1 MRCLWQNSLV
11 ALGSLA
17 ATAVEAQT
25 YSSCNPLNSNSCPA
39 DTALGM
45 TINVDFTQGAVNSF
59 AASGS
64 PTYDKTNGVSFTV
77 SKGGDAP
84 QLMSLFYIMFGR
96 VEVTMKAAPG
106 AGIVSSLVL
115 ESDVLD
121 EIDIEWLGS
130 DADEVQ
136 SNYFGKGQVTSYNR
150 GQFHDLTGTQ
160 SKWITYTV
168 DWTKD
173 KIVWMADGTIL
184 RSMTESQAESG
195 QYPQTPMRVKL
206 GAWAGGDPN
215 YNAAGTVKWA
225 RGPTDYSK
233 GPFSMM
239 VKKLVVTD
247 YSTGKAVQVRR
258 HLGRLGVH
266 PGRRRQGKR
275 EHQQQERRDRHGD
288 GRWERLDR
296 RRHPRGRYRHRQ
308 GCHGHADW
316 LALGRHRQPH
326 GRRHPFRLV
335 HDLGGQD
342 HARVNWWL
350 LISQAARVLLRAL
363 GPGPRS
369 TSSGHAL
376 GVVSISMAL
385 SYIQQTTKIIW
396 EPWRNWMLIK

>member
-17 ATAVEAQT
+17 ATAVQAQT

-184 RSMTESQAESG
+184 RSLTEAQAETG

-225 RGPTDYSK
+225 RGPTDYTK

-247 YSTGKAVQVRR
+247 YSTGKQYKYGDTSGDWESIQAVDGKVNGNINNKNAVTATATAVGSVSTGVGIPVGGIGTDKAATATQTGWPWAATANPTAGAIPSGWYMTSEGKIMRESTGGSSSVKPPGFFNVL
-258 HLGRLGVH
+258 LG
-266 PGRRRQGKR
+266 P
-275 EHQQQERRDRHGD
+275 
-288 GRWERLDR
+288 
-296 RRHPRGRYRHRQ
+296 
-308 GCHGHADW
+308 
-316 LALGRHRQPH
+316 ALGALVLVM
-326 GRRHPFRLV
+326 RL
-335 HDLGGQD
+335 L
-342 HARVNWWL
+342 
-350 LISQAARVLLRAL
+350 
-363 GPGPRS
+363 
-369 TSSGHAL
+369 
-376 GVVSISMAL
+376 
-385 SYIQQTTKIIW
+385 
-396 EPWRNWMLIK
+396 

>member
-1 MRCLWQNSLV
+1 
-11 ALGSLA
+11 
-17 ATAVEAQT
+17 
-25 YSSCNPLNSNSCPA
+25 
-39 DTALGM
+39 M

-184 RSMTESQAESG
+184 RSLTEAQAETG

-225 RGPTDYSK
+225 RGPTDYTK

-247 YSTGKAVQVRR
+247 YSTGKQYKYGDTSGDWESIQAVDGKVN
-258 HLGRLGVH
+258 GNINNKNAVTATATAVGSVSTGVGIPVGGIGTDKAATATQTGWPWAATANPTAGAIPSGWYMTSEGKIMRESTGGSSSVKP
-266 PGRRRQGKR
+266 PGSFCVF
-275 EHQQQERRDRHGD
+275 
-288 GRWERLDR
+288 LA
-296 RRHPRGRYRHRQ
+296 P
-308 GCHGHADW
+308 
-316 LALGRHRQPH
+316 ALGALLLAM
-326 GRRHPFRLV
+326 RL
-335 HDLGGQD
+335 L
-342 HARVNWWL
+342 
-350 LISQAARVLLRAL
+350 
-363 GPGPRS
+363 
-369 TSSGHAL
+369 
-376 GVVSISMAL
+376 
-385 SYIQQTTKIIW
+385 
-396 EPWRNWMLIK
+396 

>member
-17 ATAVEAQT
+17 ATAVQAQT

-84 QLMSLFYIMFGR
+84 QLQSLFYIMFGR

-130 DADEVQ
+130 DANEVQ

-184 RSMTESQAESG
+184 RSLTESQAETG

-225 RGPTDYSK
+225 RGPTDYTK

-247 YSTGKAVQVRR
+247 YSTGKQYKYGDTSGDWESIQAVDGKVNGNINNKNAVTATATAVGSVSTGVGIPVGGIGTDKAATATQTGWPWVGTANPTAGAIPSGWYMTSEGKIMRESTGSGSSSVKPPGFFCVF
-258 HLGRLGVH
+258 LAPAFGALLLAMRL
-266 PGRRRQGKR
+266 
-275 EHQQQERRDRHGD
+275 
-288 GRWERLDR
+288 L
-296 RRHPRGRYRHRQ
+296 
-308 GCHGHADW
+308 
-316 LALGRHRQPH
+316 
-326 GRRHPFRLV
+326 
-335 HDLGGQD
+335 
-342 HARVNWWL
+342 
-350 LISQAARVLLRAL
+350 
-363 GPGPRS
+363 
-369 TSSGHAL
+369 
-376 GVVSISMAL
+376 
-385 SYIQQTTKIIW
+385 
-396 EPWRNWMLIK
+396 